1 MRRRYKEIHPTAKIR
16 VGDAPC
22 GVPIFKAPL
31 GEQQKNGR
39 HSATRLVSFYLAFY
53 HLKRIMSHY
62 LLSVNH
68 RTVPLIEEARDS
80 FRQPAAATFLKEEG
94 FTLAPSLRELSQSD

>member
-1 MRRRYKEIHPTAKIR
+1 
-16 VGDAPC
+16 
-22 GVPIFKAPL
+22 
-31 GEQQKNGR
+31 
-39 HSATRLVSFYLAFY
+39 
-53 HLKRIMSHY
+53 MSHY